1 MCAIYL
7 LICATAAKKNLWRN
21 QAGFAVA
28 GPAQQAGCGD
38 FGTLAHPLVHTKL
51 FIFAI
56 DLVVQF
62 FVDPEKGHR
71 QSDCDLEEKDK
82 IRK

>member
-1 MCAIYL
+1 MA
-7 LICATAAKKNLWRN
+7 R
-21 QAGFAVA
+21 
-28 GPAQQAGCGD
+28 
-38 FGTLAHPLVHTKL
+38 PLVHTKL